1 MNILN
6 KNLDK
11 LIEILNK
18 YKYSKIFVNIIINWD
33 IPYFNLIKK
42 YLVFISI
49 FSLMIFFNPNAYK
62 EFWEKSYN
70 FLILILLIS
79 PIVKIFPKFKIL
91 NKILLLRRPIWIII
105 WFFLLAHL
113 IWFFLTHNVWVLEFI
128 NNEIFNFWSLYF
140 WWLWW
145 TIFAIFP
152 FITSNTFSQ
161 KLLKRKWKLFQYWT
175 YLFFIFT
182 VLHVYTL
189 KWEIEELWVLFI
201 WIILKIIAYKKVVIL
216 K

>member
-1 MNILN
+1 MNLIN
-6 KNLDK
+6 EKLDN

-18 YKYSKIFVNIIINWD
+18 NKYSKILIDVFINWN
-33 IPYFNLIKK
+33 IPFFNLIKK

-49 FSLMIFFNPNAYK
+49 LWLIIFINPK
-62 EFWEKSYN
+62 LFKDFWEYSYN
-70 FLILILLIS
+70 LLIFILLIS
-79 PIVKIFPKFKIL
+79 PISKIFPKFKIL
-91 NKILLLRRPIWIII
+91 NKILILRREIWIII

-113 IWFFLTHNVWVLEFI
+113 IWFFLTNNIWVIEFI
-128 NNEIFNFWSLYF
+128 KSEIFNFWDLYF

-152 FITSNTFSQ
+152 FITSNNLSQ
-161 KLLKRKWKLFQYWT
+161 KILKRKWKLFQYAT

-182 VLHVYTL
+182 VFHVYTL

-201 WIILKIIAYKKVVIL
+201 WIILKIIEFKKVIIL